1 MLSAIPQWIVDLAA
15 WVGVI
20 AALVT
25 GITVTSKPLSK
36 LGKIIGGFVTDEI
49 GQVVERS
56 VEAKLAPIKAEVEID
71 SGKSLKDAVI
81 RIEQAVA
88 ELTAKMDVV
97 SMRVGNVERQ
107 TETIITQ
114 ELPIITMM
122 AEAIMSEQ
130 RHVADGLAKDDG

>member
-1 MLSAIPQWIVDLAA
+1 MLSSIPQWIVDLAA
-15 WVGVI
+15 WVGVV

-25 GITVTSKPLSK
+25 GLTITGKPLSK

-49 GQVVERS
+49 GQVVDRS
-56 VEAKLAPIKAEVEID
+56 VEERLAPIKAEVEID

-81 RIEQAVA
+81 RIEQAVN
-88 ELTAKMDVV
+88 ELAIKMA
-97 SMRVGNVERQ
+97 NVERQ

-130 RHVADGLAKDDG
+130 RHVAHGLAADDG